1 MATVT
6 FLSFLRDM
14 ISVIKCSIKELYI
27 AVNDQNISDK
37 LQNVNLIGTDFGNK
51 FEIETTTHVLSFQSF
66 GIIS

>member
-1 MATVT
+1 
-6 FLSFLRDM
+6 M
-14 ISVIKCSIKELYI
+14 ISVTKCGIKELYI

-37 LQNVNLIGTDFGNK
+37 LHIVNLIETDLGNK